1 MSKVNKKK
9 NMRSNNEENSAPKRS
24 DRQRKP
30 RVEKREDKKKNNSSI
45 DITSFRDLMPK
56 SNESLS
62 PEERMKRREKEL
74 ENMNKR

>member
-45 DITSFRDLMPK
+45 DKTSFRDLMPK

-62 PEERMKRREKEL
+62 PEERMKQREKEL